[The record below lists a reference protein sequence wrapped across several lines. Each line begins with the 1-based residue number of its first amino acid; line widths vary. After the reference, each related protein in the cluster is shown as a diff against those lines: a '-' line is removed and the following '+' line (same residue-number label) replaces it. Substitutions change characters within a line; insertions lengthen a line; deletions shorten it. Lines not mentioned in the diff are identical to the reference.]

1 MKKKILLPAAVL
13 LLLCIALTG
22 VLTACN
28 KGENTGVFASGVIPV
43 QDEYGY
49 WGYADSNGEIIIPCE
64 YTSAGAFNG
73 DYAAVSVK
81 AATAGST
88 PVWYVI
94 NTSGERVL
102 GPLSSAQLFGDS
114 AIVSGFGASSYYIYT
129 FSTGERSQTFN
140 AYNYL
145 PEQGVVRIQ
154 TSAGGSTIVEY
165 RSVVDGVIQPA
176 DENASFFVQGSTQYI
191 FEFGSM
197 AVAGATNYAEP
208 GECSVY
214 NLETSTV
221 ANYAGVTDITPM
233 PSADAAVCAAV
244 TSSDA
249 EGNTRVDFILPD
261 GTFINGVYDVSLT
274 DSVPGVTLARV
285 AYNDAEKADGYF
297 LFNDKAV
304 LWQGEDISALNAP
317 LLGSC
322 YYTEEEGA
330 FTFYTEYG
338 AFTHTPEQIDGAT
351 VSFSSCNLAGEG
363 AIAVSYAVIPAEGD
377 ISYRNV
383 LLRLNEQGAV
393 QVTDAD
399 SFTEKNLS
407 IVSVTEEGNIIVMN
421 NLSGRYGVTDIS
433 GDTVVDIVYTGVRPL
448 GGDFYAVKMGN
459 AESVY
464 KVGSGELMPFIFTAV
479 CPEEAL

>member
-49 WGYADSNGEIIIPCE
+49 WGYADSNGEIVIPCE
-64 YTSAGAFNG
+64 YNYATAFNG
-73 DYAAVSVK
+73 EYAA
-81 AATAGST
+81 AGRGSAS
-88 PVWYVI
+88 YVI
-94 NTSGERVL
+94 DSSGKQVA
-102 GPLSSAQLFGDS
+102 GPFGSVVLFGND
-114 AIVSGFGASSYYIYT
+114 AIVSDLGADGYYIYT
-129 FSTGERSQTFN
+129 LSSGERSEIFDR
-140 AYNYL
+140 YEYL
-145 PEQGVVRIQ
+145 PEPEAVRIE
-154 TSAGGSTIVEY
+154 TDASGGIVAEY
-165 RSVVDGVIQPA
+165 RSVEGGAVQPA

-261 GTFINGVYDVSLT
+261 GTCINGVYDVSLT
-274 DSVPGVTLARV
+274 ASAPGVTLARV

-322 YYTEEEGA
+322 YYTDEEGA

-351 VSFSSCNLAGEG
+351 VSFSSCTLAGEG

-383 LLRLNEQGAV
+383 LLRLNEQGFAEV
-393 QVTDAD
+393 SDVSA
-399 SFTEKNLS
+399 FAEKKLS
-407 IVSVTEEGNIIVMN
+407 VVYVTEEWNLIVRN
-421 NLSGRYGVTDIS
+421 NLSDRYGVTDIS

>member
-49 WGYADSNGEIIIPCE
+49 WGYADSNGEIVIPCE
-64 YTSAGAFNG
+64 YNYATAFNG
-73 DYAAVSVK
+73 EYAA
-81 AATAGST
+81 AGRGSAS
-88 PVWYVI
+88 YVI
-94 NTSGERVL
+94 DSSGKQVAGPFGSVVLFGNDAIVSDLGADGYYVYTLSSGER
-102 GPLSSAQLFGDS
+102 SEIFDR
-114 AIVSGFGASSYYIYT
+114 Y
-129 FSTGERSQTFN
+129 E
-140 AYNYL
+140 YL
-145 PEQGVVRIQ
+145 PEPEAVRIE
-154 TSAGGSTIVEY
+154 TDASGGIVAEY
-165 RSVVDGVIQPA
+165 RSVEGGAVQPA
-176 DENASFFVQGSTQYI
+176 DENAAFFAQSTASI

-351 VSFSSCNLAGEG
+351 VSFSSCTLAGEG

-421 NLSGRYGVTDIS
+421 DLSRRYGVTDSS
-433 GDTVVDIVYTGVRPL
+433 GNVIVDIVYTSVRSL